1 MVPSKKCI
9 VNDCVTHVEISAAT
23 LDNFD
28 LFHVSSK
35 VADSETYQSAV
46 LLTFDCFDFLII
58 Y

>member
-1 MVPSKKCI
+1 MPSKRCT
-9 VNDCVTHVEISAAT
+9 VADCSTHVEISAAT

-28 LFHVSSK
+28 LFYVSSK